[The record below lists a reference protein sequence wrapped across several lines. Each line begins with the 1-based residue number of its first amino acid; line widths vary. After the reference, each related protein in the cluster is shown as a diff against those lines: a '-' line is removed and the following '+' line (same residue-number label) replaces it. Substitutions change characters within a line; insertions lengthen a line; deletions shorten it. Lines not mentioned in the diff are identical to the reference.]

1 MEVINIRI
9 SVFEPITNPKEM
21 NNTWQNVENTLN
33 GNEEYR
39 QLFMN
44 AFNIDYIDSLHV
56 VKAVSQF
63 ERSLISSNSKFDKFY
78 RGEGSLNSSEL
89 NGYAIFNSEKGDC
102 FHCHGTMLFTDN
114 LFHNNG
120 LDSEEPFIDN
130 GLGNITNNPGD
141 NGKFKTPSFKKC

>member
-1 MEVINIRI
+1 ME
-9 SVFEPITNPKEM
+9 
-21 NNTWQNVENTLN
+21 NVENTLN

-44 AFNIDYIDSLHV
+44 AFNINYIDSTHV
-56 VKAVSQF
+56 VKAIAQF

-120 LDSEEPFIDN
+120 LDSEEPFLDN
-130 GLGNITNNPGD
+130 GLGDITNNPGD
-141 NGKFKTPSFKKC
+141 NGKFKTPSLRNVEFSAHIYDGRFSTLEEVDISL